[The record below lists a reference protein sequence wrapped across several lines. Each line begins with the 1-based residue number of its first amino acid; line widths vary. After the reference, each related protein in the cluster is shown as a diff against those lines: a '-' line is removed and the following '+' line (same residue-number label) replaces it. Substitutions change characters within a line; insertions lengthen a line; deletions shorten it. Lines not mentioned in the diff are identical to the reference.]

1 MPAQSTTL
9 SFYTDIYTTGT
20 TAVLTTTS
28 VLSMPAYYH
37 NQSTF
42 NPPYN
47 VLTFPSNPE
56 KGCGYYGISSGLHTV
71 TYKTTQDYV
80 GTVTM
85 QATLASNPIETD
97 WFAVKDTAKTYLYNQ
112 NPQTTSTFEN
122 FTRTALSQLISN
134 SDIAKFGKC
143 YIPLQNVF
151 YGYKR

>member
-47 VLTFPSNPE
+47 VLTFPTNKE

-85 QATLASNPIETD
+85 QATLASNPVEAD
-97 WFAVKDTAKTYLYNQ
+97 WFTLTDTARTYRYNL
-112 NPQTTSTFEN
+112 NTQTTATVALTFVGN
-122 FTRTALSQLISN
+122 FTWVRANVNISQGALLAIN
-134 SDIAKFGKC
+134 YNF
-143 YIPLQNVF
+143 
-151 YGYKR
+151 

>member
-47 VLTFPSNPE
+47 VLTFPSNKE

-85 QATLASNPIETD
+85 QATLASNPVATD
-97 WFAVKDTAKTYLYNQ
+97 WFNVKDTAKTYLYNQ
-112 NPQTTSTFEN
+112 NLQTTSTVALTFVGN
-122 FTRTALSQLISN
+122 FTWVRANVNLSQGALLAIN
-134 SDIAKFGKC
+134 YNF
-143 YIPLQNVF
+143 
-151 YGYKR
+151 

>member
-1 MPAQSTTL
+1 MPAQSKTL

-85 QATLASNPIETD
+85 QATLASAPVEAD
-97 WFAVKDTAKTYLYNQ
+97 WFPVNNTTQTYRYNP
-112 NPQTTSTFEN
+112 NLQTTSTVALTFVGN
-122 FTRTALSQLISN
+122 FTWVRANVNISQGAMLAIN
-134 SDIAKFGKC
+134 YNF
-143 YIPLQNVF
+143 
-151 YGYKR
+151 

>member
-20 TAVLTTTS
+20 TSVLTTTS

-85 QATLASNPIETD
+85 QATLASTPVETD
-97 WFAVKDTAKTYLYNQ
+97 WFTVDNTAQTYRYNP
-112 NPQTTSTFEN
+112 NLQTTSTVALTFVGN
-122 FTRTALSQLISN
+122 FTWVRANVNISQGALLAIN
-134 SDIAKFGKC
+134 YNF
-143 YIPLQNVF
+143 
-151 YGYKR
+151 

>member
-47 VLTFPSNPE
+47 VLTFPSNKE

-71 TYKTTQDYV
+71 TYKTTQDFV

-85 QATLASNPIETD
+85 QATLASNPVATD
-97 WFAVKDTAKTYLYNQ
+97 WFNVKDTAKTYLYNQ
-112 NPQTTSTFEN
+112 NLQTTSTVALTFVGN
-122 FTRTALSQLISN
+122 FTWVRANVNLSQGALLAIN
-134 SDIAKFGKC
+134 YNF
-143 YIPLQNVF
+143 
-151 YGYKR
+151 

>member
-112 NPQTTSTFEN
+112 NPQTTSTVALTFVGN
-122 FTRTALSQLISN
+122 FTWVRAKVNISQGALLAIN
-134 SDIAKFGKC
+134 YNF
-143 YIPLQNVF
+143 
-151 YGYKR
+151 

>member
-42 NPPYN
+42 SPPYN
-47 VLTFPSNPE
+47 VLTFPSNKE

-85 QATLASNPIETD
+85 QATMSSNPVETD
-97 WFAVKDTAKTYLYNQ
+97 WFPVKDTAKTYLYNQ
-112 NPQTTSTFEN
+112 NLQTTSTVALTFVGN
-122 FTRTALSQLISN
+122 FTWVRANVNISQGALLAIN
-134 SDIAKFGKC
+134 YNF
-143 YIPLQNVF
+143 
-151 YGYKR
+151 

>member
-47 VLTFPSNPE
+47 VLTFPSNKE

-85 QATLASNPIETD
+85 QATLSSNPVETD
-97 WFAVKDTAKTYLYNQ
+97 WFPVKDTAKTYLYNQ
-112 NPQTTSTFEN
+112 NLQTTSTVALTFVGN
-122 FTRTALSQLISN
+122 FTWVRANVNISQGALLAIN
-134 SDIAKFGKC
+134 YNF
-143 YIPLQNVF
+143 
-151 YGYKR
+151 

>member
-47 VLTFPSNPE
+47 ILTFPSNKE

-71 TYKTTQDYV
+71 TYKTTQEYA

-85 QATLASNPIETD
+85 QATLASNPVETD
-97 WFAVKDTAKTYLYNQ
+97 WFPVKDTAKTYLYNQ
-112 NPQTTSTFEN
+112 NLQTTATVALTFVGN
-122 FTRTALSQLISN
+122 FTWVRANVNISQGALLAIN
-134 SDIAKFGKC
+134 YNF
-143 YIPLQNVF
+143 
-151 YGYKR
+151 